1 LGLMVAGPIAD
12 KFGIQTWFLVGGVV
26 TLFMAIS
33 SFFIPAVMNFEK
45 GRNGKGPLEIAPEEI
60 VISAAD

>member
-1 LGLMVAGPIAD
+1 MVAGPIAD

-26 TLFMAIS
+26 TLLMAIS

-45 GRNGKGPLEIAPEEI
+45 SRNGKAPAEVESEKI

>member
-1 LGLMVAGPIAD
+1 MVAGPIAD

-45 GRNGKGPLEIAPEEI
+45 GRNGKTALDEPSEKV
-60 VISAAD
+60 VISPAD